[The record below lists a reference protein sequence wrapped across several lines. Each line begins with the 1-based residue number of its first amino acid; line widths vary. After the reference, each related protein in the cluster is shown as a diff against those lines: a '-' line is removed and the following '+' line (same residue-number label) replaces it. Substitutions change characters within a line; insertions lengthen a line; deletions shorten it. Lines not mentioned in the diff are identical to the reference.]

1 MLIQLGCFL
10 DSRSEFLQAKSNG
23 LYDTLKEADKYFKS
37 VKQTSDATIDSRLLV
52 TTADLSFK
60 KTTQLALGDSS
71 TGIDVDDFV
80 GRVVAY
86 MRNAPQEDED
96 VVRGSSQAQS
106 QQRNRNIQ
114 QTQRSS
120 SSDDEDTVEDLALDW
135 AYLGRTACFP
145 YNSRPSL
152 SGFLLGP
159 LSLQKRARVQSQ
171 RRARQARANLADA
184 ARPTQLT
191 AEDLQETTE
200 NGNLTQICDGIINLL
215 RKTQAKGQE
224 RVEREVDEATMTE
237 EEVQKVME
245 KNGISDD
252 GGLPLINFCVN
263 PKSFG
268 QTVENLF
275 YVSFLIKEG
284 AAGLNFDSRGLP
296 TLRTFPKF
304 CQQPPKPSES
314 LD

>member
-1 MLIQLGCFL
+1 M
-10 DSRSEFLQAKSNG
+10 
-23 LYDTLKEADKYFKS
+23 
-37 VKQTSDATIDSRLLV
+37 
-52 TTADLSFK
+52 TTADLSYK
-60 KTTQLALGDSS
+60 KTTQLALGDTS

-96 VVRGSSQAQS
+96 GIGTSSQAQSQAQS
-106 QQRNRNIQ
+106 QQRHRNIR
-114 QTQRSS
+114 QTQRASS
-120 SSDDEDTVEDLALDW
+120 SSDDEDTVEDFALDW

-145 YNSRPSL
+145 HNSRPSL

-171 RRARQARANLADA
+171 RRARQKRANLADA

-191 AEDLQETTE
+191 AEDLQQTAES
-200 NGNLTQICDGIINLL
+200 GNLTQICDGIIKLL
-215 RKTQAKGQE
+215 RRTQAKGQE

-237 EEVQKVME
+237 EEVQTVME
-245 KNGISDD
+245 RNGISDD

-284 AAGLNFDSRGLP
+284 VAGLNFDGRGLP
-296 TLRTFPKF
+296 TLRAFSRFPHQIPPLFF
-304 CQQPPKPSES
+304 C
-314 LD
+314 